1 MIPRA
6 YIYEWQ
12 KSAPWQSNAQVE
24 QDLVIERA
32 LIELFSNDMIRENL
46 AFRGGTALH
55 KIFMKPQV
63 RYSEDIDLVQIK
75 PGPIQPVMQEIKRAL
90 SFLGMKRNTKQ
101 NLRMNTMV
109 YRFDTEIAPVI
120 NSRLKIEINCREHD
134 SVLGLKIVSHELENS
149 WFTGSTEINS
159 YELEELLGTK
169 LRALYQR
176 SKGRDLFDLYYSLI
190 NQNPDCYK
198 IIFCFKKYMESYNN
212 GALTANEIIENL
224 DKKMKD
230 PDFLG
235 DIKALIRPEITYDA
249 NQAYELVRTEI
260 IERL

>member
-12 KSAPWQSNAQVE
+12 QYAPWQSNAQVE

-75 PGPIQPVMQEIKRAL
+75 PGPIHPVMQEIKKAM
-90 SFLGMKRNTKQ
+90 SFLGSKRNIQQ
-101 NLRMNTMV
+101 NFRMNTIA

-120 NSRLKIEINCREHD
+120 NTRLKLEINCREHF
-134 SVLGLKIVSHELENS
+134 SLLGWKKVHHQITNP
-149 WFTGSTEINS
+149 WFSGEAEIIS
-159 YELEELLGTK
+159 YEIEELLGTK
-169 LRALYQR
+169 LRAMYQR
-176 SKGRDLFDLYYSLI
+176 KKGRDLFDLYYALI
-190 NQNPDCYK
+190 QTNPDCDKIVACYK
-198 IIFCFKKYMESYNN
+198 EYMVFSN
-212 GALTANEIIENL
+212 GRANTAKELLMNL
-224 DKKMKD
+224 DEKMLD
-230 PDFLG
+230 PEFIG
-235 DIKALIRPEITYDA
+235 DIRGLLRPEINFDI
-249 NQAYELVRTEI
+249 NMAYELVKKEI
-260 IERL
+260 IERI

>member
-12 KSAPWQSNAQVE
+12 KYAPWQSNAQIE

-32 LIELFSNDMIRENL
+32 LVELFSNDMIRENL

-55 KIFMKPQV
+55 KIFLKPQV
-63 RYSEDIDLVQIK
+63 RYSEDIGLVQIK
-75 PGPIQPVMQEIKRAL
+75 PGSIHPVMQEIKKAL
-90 SFLGMKRNTKQ
+90 SFLGIKRNTKQ

-134 SVLGLKIVSHELENS
+134 SVLGLKKVSHELKNP
-149 WFTGSTEINS
+149 WFTGITEIIS

-190 NQNPDCYK
+190 NQNPDCDK
-198 IIFCFKKYMESYNN
+198 ITYCLKKYMKLYNVS
-212 GALTANEIIENL
+212 ALKSKELLMNL
-224 DKKMKD
+224 DEKMQD
-230 PDFLG
+230 NDFLG
-235 DIKALIRPEITYDA
+235 DIKALLRPGISYDV
-249 NQAYELVRTEI
+249 NHAYELVRTEL

>member
-75 PGPIQPVMQEIKRAL
+75 PGPIHPVMQEIKKAL

-134 SVLGLKIVSHELENS
+134 SVVGLKTVNHELNNS
-149 WFTGSTEINS
+149 WFTGSAEINS

-190 NQNPDCYK
+190 NQNPDCDK
-198 IIFCFKKYMESYNN
+198 IIYCFKKYMVLYNN
-212 GALTANEIIENL
+212 RALTSREILMNL
-224 DKKMKD
+224 DEKIHD
-230 PDFLG
+230 TDFLG
-235 DIKALIRPEITYDA
+235 DIKALLRPGIIYDV
-249 NQAYELVRTEI
+249 NHAYELVKTEI
-260 IERL
+260 IERI

>member
-6 YIYEWQ
+6 HIIEWQ
-12 KSAPWQSNAQVE
+12 KNAPWKTNAQIE
-24 QDLVIERA
+24 QDMVIERA

-55 KIFMKPQV
+55 KIFLKPQA

-75 PGPIQPVMQEIKRAL
+75 PGPINPVMLEIRKAM
-90 SFLGMKRNTKQ
+90 SFMGMKRSIKQ
-101 NLRMNTMV
+101 NFRMNTIV
-109 YRFDTEIAPVI
+109 YRFDTEIPPVI
-120 NSRLKIEINCREHD
+120 NSRLKIEINSREHS
-134 SVLGLKIVSHELENS
+134 SVFGWKNVSHEHKSS
-149 WFTGSTEINS
+149 WFTGSTEIVS

-190 NQNPDCYK
+190 NQNPDCDK
-198 IIFCFKKYMESYNN
+198 IIYSFKKYMDSYNN
-212 GALTANEIIENL
+212 GTLKGGEVLRNL
-224 DKKMKD
+224 DEKMQD
-230 PDFLG
+230 SDFLG
-235 DIKALIRPEITYDA
+235 DIKALLRPGITYDVKH
-249 NQAYELVRTEI
+249 AYELVKTEI

>member
-6 YIYEWQ
+6 YLYEWQ
-12 KSAPWQSNAQVE
+12 QSAPWQLNAQIE

-75 PGPIQPVMQEIKRAL
+75 PGPIRPVMQEIKKAL
-90 SFLGMKRNTKQ
+90 SFLGTKRNTKQ

-109 YRFDTEIAPVI
+109 YRFDTEISPVI

-134 SVLGLKIVSHELENS
+134 SALGLKIVTHELKNS
-149 WFTGSTEINS
+149 WFSGISEINS

-176 SKGRDLFDLYYSLI
+176 SKSRDLFDLYYSLI
-190 NQNPDCYK
+190 NQNPDCDK
-198 IIFCFKKYMESYNN
+198 IVYCFKKYMDTYNN
-212 GALTANEIIENL
+212 GALTGRELLMNL
-224 DKKMKD
+224 DEKMQD
-230 PDFLG
+230 SDFLG
-235 DIKALIRPEITYDA
+235 DIRALLRPGITYDV
-249 NQAYELVRTEI
+249 NHAYELVKTEI

>member
-1 MIPRA
+1 MISRA

-12 KSAPWQSNAQVE
+12 KSAPWKSNAQIE

-55 KIFMKPQV
+55 KIFLKPQV

-75 PGPIQPVMQEIKRAL
+75 PGPINPVMQEIKKAL
-90 SFLGMKRNTKQ
+90 SFLGIKRNTKQ

-134 SVLGLKIVSHELENS
+134 SVLGLKIVSHELKNS
-149 WFTGSTEINS
+149 WFSGITEINS

-176 SKGRDLFDLYYSLI
+176 NKGRDLFDLYYSLI
-190 NQNPDCYK
+190 KQNPDCEK
-198 IIFCFKKYMESYNN
+198 IIFCFRKYMELYNN
-212 GALTANEIIENL
+212 GVLTAREILDNL
-224 DKKMKD
+224 DQKMKD
-230 PDFLG
+230 PDFIG
-235 DIKALIRPEITYDA
+235 DIKALIRPEITFDA
-249 NQAYELVRTEI
+249 NQAYELVKTEI
-260 IERL
+260 IERI

>member
-32 LIELFSNDMIRENL
+32 LIELFSNDMIRESL

-55 KIFMKPQV
+55 KIFMKPQI

-75 PGPIQPVMQEIKRAL
+75 PGPIHPVMQEIKKAL

-134 SVLGLKIVSHELENS
+134 SVVGLKIVSHELNNS
-149 WFTGSTEINS
+149 WFTGSAEINS

-190 NQNPDCYK
+190 NQNPDCDK
-198 IIFCFKKYMESYNN
+198 IIYCFKKYMDSYNN
-212 GALTANEIIENL
+212 GALTGREILMNL
-224 DKKMKD
+224 DEKMQD
-230 PDFLG
+230 TDFLG
-235 DIKALIRPEITYDA
+235 DIKALLRPGIAYDV
-249 NQAYELVRTEI
+249 NRAYELVKTEI